1 MKKFGK
7 DQRKPEIKIRNYL
20 KKRSLTK
27 GENQLHHDEQ
37 VFLIYA
43 KQISIDDKEYKVRFH
58 CNYTRKYR
66 GALHKM
72 CNLR

>member
-1 MKKFGK
+1 ME
-7 DQRKPEIKIRNYL
+7 RINYIMTN
-20 KKRSLTK
+20 K
-27 GENQLHHDEQ
+27 

-66 GALHKM
+66 GTPHKI
-72 CNLR
+72 CKNTPK